1 MLTLQLLAFIL
12 LGLMFFEQAGQHG
25 RIRPGVGTT
34 GPSLGLRELGR
45 AAARQGGGHVAVVSR
60 DAGAALRAWRWAI
73 GSASLKE
80 ESGGLA
86 GG

>member
-25 RIRPGVGTT
+25 RIRLGVGTT

-45 AAARQGGGHVAVVSR
+45 AAARQGGGSR
-60 DAGAALRAWRWAI
+60 GR
-73 GSASLKE
+73 GVT
-80 ESGGLA
+80 
-86 GG
+86 